1 MDTITLS
8 EGGRPQSVRVHP
20 LVLFSILDHY
30 TRRPEQQEDGRVI
43 GTLLGWV
50 SDNHVE
56 IVNSF
61 AVPHSEKADEVAVG
75 QNYNKTMY
83 SLHQR
88 VNKREQV
95 VGWCAATP
103 PLRPRGPVLA
113 AADAREG
120 GEREEAGW
128 GRGGGHGPYRHTP
141 LLNRYATSISGV
153 SIVDSSSLIHGF
165 YSQEC
170 ENPVHL
176 TVDTSLAG
184 DTISVRA
191 FVSSPLQISGTDVAN
206 IFQQLKVQM
215 ESNEAERICID
226 RMLKGPQV
234 AAEPPT
240 TEDDELAL
248 VSSDA
253 FALERSMER
262 LLAMLETSSEFVD
275 RVVAGDTPADE
286 KLGRYIAD
294 ALAVVP
300 RIRPEVFDKIF
311 NGQLQDLLMVSY
323 LSNLTKTQL
332 DIATKLHSALK

>member
-1 MDTITLS
+1 M
-8 EGGRPQSVRVHP
+8 
-20 LVLFSILDHY
+20 
-30 TRRPEQQEDGRVI
+30 
-43 GTLLGWV
+43 
-50 SDNHVE
+50 
-56 IVNSF
+56 
-61 AVPHSEKADEVAVG
+61 
-75 QNYNKTMY
+75 
-83 SLHQR
+83 
-88 VNKREQV
+88 
-95 VGWCAATP
+95 
-103 PLRPRGPVLA
+103 
-113 AADAREG
+113 
-120 GEREEAGW
+120 
-128 GRGGGHGPYRHTP
+128 
-141 LLNRYATSISGV
+141 
-153 SIVDSSSLIHGF
+153 IHGF

-206 IFQQLKVQM
+206 IFHQLKVQM

-234 AAEPPT
+234 AAEPPA

-275 RVVAGDTPADE
+275 RVVAGETPADE

>member
-1 MDTITLS
+1 MAASSARCSAGFRQARGDREFVRGAALG
-8 EGGRPQSVRVHP
+8 EGGRGGG
-20 LVLFSILDHY
+20 
-30 TRRPEQQEDGRVI
+30 RPELQQNDV
-43 GTLLGWV
+43 L
-50 SDNHVE
+50 
-56 IVNSF
+56 
-61 AVPHSEKADEVAVG
+61 APPA
-75 QNYNKTMY
+75 
-83 SLHQR
+83 
-88 VNKREQV
+88 REQAQV

-103 PLRPRGPVLA
+103 PFARAGPSSPQRM
-113 AADAREG
+113 REKEEEKERRRDG
-120 GEREEAGW
+120 G
-128 GRGGGHGPYRHTP
+128 GGGHGPYRHTP

-206 IFQQLKVQM
+206 IFHQLKVQM

-226 RMLKGPQV
+226 PDAQGSAGRRR
-234 AAEPPT
+234 APT

-275 RVVAGDTPADE
+275 RVVAGETPADE